1 MKTPRFT
8 DTHKF
13 PVPYKPAASTDITAT
28 FRRVKAQQAKDAAER
43 EQKVSKIRR
52 KA

>member
-1 MKTPRFT
+1 MKQPKFT

-13 PVPYKPAASTDITAT
+13 PVPYKPAAATNIEAT
-28 FRRVKAQQAKDAAER
+28 FRRIRAQQAKDAAER
-43 EQKVSKIRR
+43 EAKVSRIRR